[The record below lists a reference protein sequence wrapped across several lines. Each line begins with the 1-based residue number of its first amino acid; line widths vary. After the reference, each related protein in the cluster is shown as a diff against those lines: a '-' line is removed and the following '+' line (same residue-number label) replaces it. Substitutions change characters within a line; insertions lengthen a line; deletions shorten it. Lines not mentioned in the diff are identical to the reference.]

1 MILKMMNNQEW
12 ELGYTP
18 NNLKKIR
25 KMYGLT
31 QQDVAELTETAT
43 WRTVSRWEKET
54 GDKMSYPKWIKL
66 LDAVKN
72 IPQVK

>member
-1 MILKMMNNQEW
+1 MKIMNKNEW

-25 KMYGLT
+25 KIYGLT
-31 QQDVAELTETAT
+31 QQQVAELTNTAT

-54 GDKMSYPKWIKL
+54 GDKMTYPKWVKL
-66 LDAVKN
+66 LEAVQDM
-72 IPQVK
+72 PQLES